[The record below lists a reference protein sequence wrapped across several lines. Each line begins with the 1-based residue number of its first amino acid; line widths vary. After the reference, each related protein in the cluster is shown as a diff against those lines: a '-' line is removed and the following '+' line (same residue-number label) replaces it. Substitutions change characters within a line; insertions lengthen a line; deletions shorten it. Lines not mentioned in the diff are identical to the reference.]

1 MLHNEARK
9 LLLSAWEKTHNA
21 KEIAECFSVNS
32 STVYRL
38 VKQEKTTG
46 DYRTQTSRRGR
57 KPLLSTEQKQQ
68 ITELVNQQPDI
79 TLSEIIEELHLPAS
93 KETVRRVL
101 CKMGYTFKKKSMH
114 ATEKERPRCAGQKR
128 GMERRY
134 CRDQDR

>member
-21 KEIAECFSVNS
+21 KEIAECFSVNP

-38 VKQEKTTG
+38 IKQEKITG

-57 KPLLSTEQKQQ
+57 KPLLSPEQKQQ
-68 ITELVNQQPDI
+68 IVELVNQQPDI
-79 TLSEIIEELHLPAS
+79 TLSEIIEELHLPVS
-93 KETVRRVL
+93 RETVRRVL

-114 ATEKERPRCAGQKR
+114 ATEKERPRCAEQKR
-128 GMERRY
+128 SMERRY
-134 CRDQDR
+134 CRNQDR